1 VIAVGIDKGK
11 LELLF
16 ADVQRATTILDP
28 YAVPDENNLP
38 IYICRHPR
46 VPLPDAWPSLKFFG

>member
-1 VIAVGIDKGK
+1 MDVGK

-46 VPLPDAWPSLKFFG
+46 APLSDGWPSLKFFG